1 MRQLIANLPA
11 SERVLTVLA
20 LALVVAIVVEVAFLR
35 MFARAGI
42 YIFQDNSPEWLYTI
56 YNSLVWLGRAA
67 LNFATILAPVLLLV
81 LVVVLWQRG
90 TRVSRL
96 VSVVV
101 LVTLGMEGSL
111 FLVSS
116 NPGLS
121 LTYFGSSIFLVGL
134 ALVLYWRS
142 GGSLRMALT
151 LGPLLIMFLASY
163 WYKVAPLAHQLGGE
177 WFPGSIAAF
186 QLSEG
191 LLLLVAISLPI
202 AIGLSRSPKVW
213 VGSILLT
220 SPLIGLY
227 LGNPDMIP
235 LISMWAFGI
244 TMYLPFWIYVLAL
257 WAVSVAILTLLNRG
271 HLLPA
276 FALVILLS
284 SHRELP
290 LTYFNNL
297 TLIALLLIAT
307 RPWPVP
313 RPLGQW
319 RLWENS
325 LHNKAVVP
333 RSVEGETANLN

>member
-1 MRQLIANLPA
+1 M
-11 SERVLTVLA
+11 LTVLA
-20 LALVVAIVVEVAFLR
+20 LALVVAAVAEIVFLR
-35 MFARAGI
+35 MFARASI
-42 YIFQDNSPEWLYTI
+42 YIFQDNSPEWMYTA

-67 LNFATILAPVLLLV
+67 LNFATILAPVFLLV
-81 LVVVLWQRG
+81 LVVALWQRG

-101 LVTLGMEGSL
+101 LVTLGLEGSL
-111 FLVSS
+111 FLVAP

-121 LTYFGSSIFLVGL
+121 LAYFSSSIFLVGL
-134 ALVLYWRS
+134 AFILYWS
-142 GGSLRMALT
+142 GGGSLRMALT
-151 LGPLLIMFLASY
+151 LGPLLVVFLASY
-163 WYKVAPLAHQLGGE
+163 WYKIVPLAHQLGGT
-177 WFPGSIAAF
+177 WLPGSIVTF

-202 AIGLSRSPKVW
+202 TIGLSRSLKVW

-220 SPLIGLY
+220 FPLIGMY
-227 LGNPDMIP
+227 LGNPDMVP

-244 TMYLPFWIYVLAL
+244 TMYLPFWTYVLAL
-257 WAVSVAILTLLNRG
+257 WAVSLAILTLLNRN

-297 TLIALLLIAT
+297 TLIAFLLIAT
-307 RPWPVP
+307 TSWPVL
-313 RPLGQW
+313 RPGRRW
-319 RLWENS
+319 RLWRYFFHSEAALPNP
-325 LHNKAVVP
+325 VQ
-333 RSVEGETANLN
+333 

>member
-1 MRQLIANLPA
+1 MRRWLTGLPA

-20 LALVVAIVVEVAFLR
+20 LALVVATVTEVVFLR

-42 YIFQDNSPEWLYTI
+42 YIFQDSSPQWLYTV
-56 YNSLVWLGRAA
+56 YSSLVWLGRAA
-67 LNFATILAPVLLLV
+67 LNFATILVPVLLLV

-101 LVTLGMEGSL
+101 LVTLSLEGSL

-121 LTYFGSSIFLVGL
+121 LAYFGSSIVLVGL
-134 ALVLYWRS
+134 ALVFYWRNS
-142 GGSLRMALT
+142 GSLRMALT
-151 LGPLLIMFLASY
+151 MGPLLLMFLASY
-163 WYKVAPLAHQLGGE
+163 WYKVVPLAHQLGGT
-177 WFPGSIAAF
+177 WLPGSIAAF

-202 AIGLSRSPKVW
+202 TIGLSRSLKVW

-227 LGNPDMIP
+227 LGNPDMIS

-257 WAVSVAILTLLNRG
+257 WAVLVAILTLLNRG

-276 FALVILLS
+276 FALTILLS

-307 RPWPVP
+307 TPWPAP

-319 RLWENS
+319 QQ
-325 LHNKAVVP
+325 
-333 RSVEGETANLN
+333 

>member
-1 MRQLIANLPA
+1 MRRWLTGLPA
-11 SERVLTVLA
+11 SARVLTVLS
-20 LALVVAIVVEVAFLR
+20 LALVVAVVAEAVFLR

-42 YIFQDNSPEWLYTI
+42 YIFQDSSPQWLYTV

-67 LNFATILAPVLLLV
+67 LNFATILVPVLLLV

-101 LVTLGMEGSL
+101 LVTLSLEGSL
-111 FLVSS
+111 FLASS

-121 LTYFGSSIFLVGL
+121 LAYFGSSIFLVGL
-134 ALVLYWRS
+134 ALILYWS
-142 GGSLRMALT
+142 GGGSLWMALT
-151 LGPLLIMFLASY
+151 LGPLLIVFLASY
-163 WYKVAPLAHQLGGE
+163 WYKIVPLAHQLGGT
-177 WFPGSIAAF
+177 WLPGSIVTF

-191 LLLLVAISLPI
+191 LLLLTAISLPI
-202 AIGLSRSPKVW
+202 TIGVSRSLKVW

-220 SPLIGLY
+220 SPLIGMY
-227 LGNPDMIP
+227 LGNPDMVP

-244 TMYLPFWIYVLAL
+244 TMYLPFWTYVLAL

-284 SHRELP
+284 GHRELP

-307 RPWPVP
+307 TPWPVL
-313 RPLGQW
+313 RPVGQW
-319 RLWENS
+319 RLWGHS
-325 LHNKAVVP
+325 FHGKAVIP
-333 RSVEGETANLN
+333 RSVEG

>member
-1 MRQLIANLPA
+1 MRRLITSLPV
-11 SERVLTVLA
+11 SERMLTVLS
-20 LALVVAIVVEVAFLR
+20 LSLVVAAAVEVVFLR

-42 YIFQDNSPEWLYTI
+42 YIFQDSSPEWLYTV
-56 YNSLVWLGRAA
+56 YSSLVWLGRAA
-67 LNFATILAPVLLLV
+67 LNFATILAPLLLLV

-90 TRVSRL
+90 PWVSRL
-96 VSVVV
+96 ASVVV
-101 LVTLGMEGSL
+101 LVTLGLEGSL
-111 FLVSS
+111 FLVTP

-121 LTYFGSSIFLVGL
+121 LAYFASSIFLVSL
-134 ALVLYWRS
+134 ALVLYWTG

-151 LGPLLIMFLASY
+151 LGPLLVMFLASY
-163 WYKVAPLAHQLGGE
+163 WYKIVPLAHQLGGT
-177 WFPGSIAAF
+177 WLPGSIVAF

-202 AIGLSRSPKVW
+202 TIGLSRSLKVW

-220 SPLIGLY
+220 LPLIGMY
-227 LGNPDMIP
+227 LGNPDMVP

-244 TMYLPFWIYVLAL
+244 TMYLPFWTYVLAL
-257 WAVSVAILTLLNRG
+257 WAVSVTILSLLNRG

-276 FALVILLS
+276 FALAILLS

-297 TLIALLLIAT
+297 TLVALLLIAT
-307 RPWPVP
+307 KPWPVP

-319 RLWENS
+319 RLWGYS
-325 LHNKAVVP
+325 FRGKAVVP
-333 RSVEGETANLN
+333 RSVEGETAN

>member
-1 MRQLIANLPA
+1 MRRLITSLPA
-11 SERVLTVLA
+11 SERILTVLA
-20 LALVVAIVVEVAFLR
+20 LTLVVAVVTEVVFLR

-42 YIFQDNSPEWLYTI
+42 YILQDSSPEWLHTVYS
-56 YNSLVWLGRAA
+56 SLVWLGRAA

-96 VSVVV
+96 ASVVV
-101 LVTLGMEGSL
+101 LVTLGLEGSL
-111 FLVSS
+111 FLATP

-121 LTYFGSSIFLVGL
+121 LTYFSSSIFLVGL
-134 ALVLYWRS
+134 AFTLYWRS

-151 LGPLLIMFLASY
+151 LGPLLLMFLASY
-163 WYKVAPLAHQLGGE
+163 WYKVVPLAHQLGGT
-177 WFPGSIAAF
+177 WLLGSIAAF

-202 AIGLSRSPKVW
+202 TIGLSRSLKVW

-220 SPLIGLY
+220 LLLIGMY
-227 LGNPDMIP
+227 LGNPDMVP

-244 TMYLPFWIYVLAL
+244 TMYLPFWTYVLAL
-257 WAVSVAILTLLNRG
+257 WAVSVAILSLLNRG
-271 HLLPA
+271 HLLPV
-276 FALVILLS
+276 FTLVILLS

-297 TLIALLLIAT
+297 TLVALLLIAT
-307 RPWPVP
+307 SPWLIP
-313 RPLGQW
+313 RPVGQW
-319 RLWENS
+319 RL
-325 LHNKAVVP
+325 
-333 RSVEGETANLN
+333 